1 MNVTEWYL
9 FLHPVHWWN
18 KLVKKMTIAKIIAFQ
33 KGGGFLLYSFYKGF
47 YIMHN
52 QILIPLRNT
61 KKEETYLKIKI
72 KT

>member
-1 MNVTEWYL
+1 MWQNGTCFYTQQYNDETSL
-9 FLHPVHWWN
+9 L
-18 KLVKKMTIAKIIAFQ
+18 KKKTIGKIVALQ

-52 QILIPLRNT
+52 QILIPLGNT
-61 KKEETYLKIKI
+61 KKEETYLKTKI